1 MDEKNKGFDQLLE
14 SLKTEPPS
22 EITSEP
28 GPECPDDE
36 KLAAYLDGKLEGED
50 GEAIEIHI
58 AECDHCMFSLEVLGS
73 TRLTEDSS
81 LPTLSPDVRERVRS
95 LITAKIEAPKVDR
108 LLEWLKSTLFDP
120 FFDFARGPAF
130 RPALATAAVA
140 LVAVIGARHLLAPR
154 TPGRVGL
161 LLAAAPVSLERA
173 GEAGVPEATAARLT
187 PGRALDPASFLR
199 LELRTTARDRHITAL
214 FIDASGLV
222 IDSFASPPT
231 GERHTLSIP
240 TARSAG
246 PAVLVTASEGFTLF
260 EAKADRL
267 LGDRFGEVLSICL
280 VSEKELREPD
290 RQTLQ
295 ATLSSDWKEDLE
307 GTESRL
313 RKWARGKV
321 ETYAI
326 GSFTYRPAVTP

>member
-14 SLKTEPPS
+14 ALKTEPPS
-22 EITSEP
+22 ETLAGP

-36 KLAAYLDGKLEGED
+36 VLAAYLDGSLEGEE
-50 GEAIEIHI
+50 GETIEAHI
-58 AECDHCMFSLEVLGS
+58 ADCDHCILSVEVLGS
-73 TRLTEDSS
+73 TRITDDDS
-81 LPTLSPDVRERVRS
+81 LPALSPDVREKVSS
-95 LITAKIEAPKVDR
+95 LVPEKAAAPKESR
-108 LLEWLKSTLFDP
+108 LLEWLKSILFDP
-120 FFDFARGPAF
+120 FFSLAQGPAL
-130 RPALATAAVA
+130 RPALATVAVA
-140 LVAVIGARHLLAPR
+140 LMAVIGARHLMAPR

-173 GEAGVPEATAARLT
+173 GEAGAPETTAARLT

-199 LELRTTARDRHITAL
+199 IELRATARDRHITAL

-267 LGDRFGEVLSICL
+267 LEDRFGEVLSVCL

-290 RQTLQ
+290 RQAMQ
-295 ATLSSDWKEDLE
+295 ATISSDWKEDFE
-307 GTESRL
+307 GAESRL
-313 RKWARGKV
+313 RKWSRGKA

-326 GSFTYRPAVTP
+326 ETFTYRPAMAP